1 VTEHV
6 RLFSYGTLQLE
17 QVQCETFGR
26 QLEGNAGALLG
37 FKQTLLE
44 ITDPEVLKIS
54 GERFHP
60 IVVTSLD
67 PTDTVAGTVFW
78 ITPEELAAADN
89 YEVSDYQRVEACL
102 ASGGRAW
109 VYVKA

>member
-60 IVVTSLD
+60 IIVTSSD
-67 PTDTVAGTVFW
+67 PTDTVA
-78 ITPEELAAADN
+78 
-89 YEVSDYQRVEACL
+89 
-102 ASGGRAW
+102 
-109 VYVKA
+109 